1 MLNSFIS
8 NSRFRVG
15 ELATLKRKSSLFS
28 RRLAVPRPAADAR
41 FEMVLFDFAGVDSML
56 FISAFLLP
64 DDGGGSSSV
73 GVSPDGGKLD
83 ILP

>member
-15 ELATLKRKSSLFS
+15 ELATLKRRSSLLP
-28 RRLAVPRPAADAR
+28 RRLVVPRPAADAF
-41 FEMVLFDFAGVDSML
+41 FEMVLLDFAGVESVL
-56 FISAFLLP
+56 LISAFLLP
-64 DDGGGSSSV
+64 DDGGVSSSV
-73 GVSPDGGKLD
+73 GVSPDGGKLE